1 LQSANPVRVLNSDR
15 VFYWNFNKN
24 NKTAFFKDF
33 AYFRF
38 MKNIIITGTSRGI
51 GYELALQFANAGHN
65 VLAISRKTPQ
75 ALIENKNISC
85 LSVDLSDENEIQKVE
100 NFLSQSW
107 KKVDVIIH
115 NAGSLLLKPFSETTQ
130 KDFEK
135 IYKVNVFGVANLT
148 RACLPYLQKG
158 SHVVT
163 ISSMGGIQGSL
174 KFAGLAA
181 YSSSKGAVITLSE
194 LLAEEYKER
203 GIAFNVLALG
213 AVQTE
218 MLQEAFPGY
227 EAPISAEEMA
237 NYIFDFALTGN
248 KYYNGKVLQVSSTN
262 P

>member
-1 LQSANPVRVLNSDR
+1 
-15 VFYWNFNKN
+15 
-24 NKTAFFKDF
+24 
-33 AYFRF
+33 

-51 GYELALQFANAGHN
+51 GFELALQFANAGHQ

-75 ALIENKNISC
+75 ELIEHPNITC
-85 LSVDLSDENEIQKVE
+85 LSVDLAQETELFKID
-100 NFLSQSW
+100 NFLSATW
-107 KKVDVIIH
+107 KKVDAVIH
-115 NAGSLLLKPFSETTQ
+115 NAGALLLKPFENTSLQ
-130 KDFEK
+130 DFEN

-148 RACLPYLQKG
+148 QIALPYLQKG

-163 ISSMGGIQGSL
+163 ISSMGGIQGSM

-213 AVQTE
+213 SVQTE
-218 MLQEAFPGY
+218 MLAEAFPGY
-227 EAPISAEEMA
+227 QAPITAAQMA
-237 NYIFDFALTGN
+237 DYIYNFTLSGHQF
-248 KYYNGKVLQVSSTN
+248 YNGKVLQVSSTT

>member
-1 LQSANPVRVLNSDR
+1 
-15 VFYWNFNKN
+15 
-24 NKTAFFKDF
+24 
-33 AYFRF
+33 
-38 MKNIIITGTSRGI
+38 MKNIIVTGTSRGI
-51 GYELALQFANAGHN
+51 GFELALQFANAGHQ

-75 ALIENKNISC
+75 ALIDHENISC
-85 LSVDLSDENEIQKVE
+85 LSVDLSDESDLEKVQ
-100 NFLSQSW
+100 NFLSTSW
-107 KKVDVIIH
+107 KSVDAIVH
-115 NAGSLLLKPFSETTQ
+115 NAGSLICQPFETLTQ
-130 KDFEK
+130 TDFENV
-135 IYKVNVFGVANLT
+135 YKVNVFGVANLT
-148 RACLPYLQKG
+148 RLCIPYLQKG

-194 LLAEEYKER
+194 LLAEEYKVR

-227 EAPISAEEMA
+227 QASISAEGMA
-237 NYIFDFALTGN
+237 NYIFDFTLNGN
-248 KYYNGKVLQVSSTN
+248 KYFNGKVLQVSTTN